1 MDESSDDVS
10 ATLTLMASEGPTMR
24 GSAPRP
30 CSGPT
35 LSEVEGSGLGP
46 STTLG
51 ADPEQSRRVG
61 TRGSVEARGSDD
73 VGTAAEASAFDLAL
87 VRRAQAGDDLAFG
100 QLIERN
106 RRTVYRAAYAAL
118 GSAEDA
124 DDVAQETFVAVY
136 QKLQGFR
143 GEASFRT
150 WLLAIAWRKAL
161 DRRRSITRWL
171 RLTIRQDRPE
181 EGGPA
186 SIEQLA
192 APQRTQEESL
202 AAGDL
207 ERTLKQLIAALP
219 RKLRDAILLAGAGEY
234 TYDQIG
240 SMLDIPVGTVKWRVS
255 EARRVL
261 KQKLAALGY
270 AHD

>member
-1 MDESSDDVS
+1 MPGSKSIDPVS
-10 ATLTLMASEGPTMR
+10 ATLALMASD
-24 GSAPRP
+24 APNPR
-30 CSGPT
+30 SDVSRT
-35 LSEVEGSGLGP
+35 LAGDP
-46 STTLG
+46 HA
-51 ADPEQSRRVG
+51 ADL
-61 TRGSVEARGSDD
+61 
-73 VGTAAEASAFDLAL
+73 DLEL
-87 VRRAQAGDDLAFG
+87 VRRAQAGDDHAFG
-100 QLIERN
+100 QLVERN
-106 RRTVYRAAYAAL
+106 RRAVYRAAYAAL

-143 GEASFRT
+143 GDASFRT

-161 DRRRSITRWL
+161 DRRRSITRWV
-171 RLTIRQDRPE
+171 RLTIRNDRPDE
-181 EGGPA
+181 DGPGL
-186 SIEQLA
+186 IEQVA

-207 ERTLKQLIAALP
+207 ERALKQLIAVLP
-219 RKLRDAILLAGAGEY
+219 RKLRDAILLAGSGEY
-234 TYDQIG
+234 SYEQIG

-255 EARRVL
+255 EARRIL

>member
-1 MDESSDDVS
+1 MSQSTDGVS
-10 ATLTLMASEGPTMR
+10 TTLTLMASEVPGSRDPEKAIGGTAD
-24 GSAPRP
+24 GSA
-30 CSGPT
+30 
-35 LSEVEGSGLGP
+35 V
-46 STTLG
+46 
-51 ADPEQSRRVG
+51 
-61 TRGSVEARGSDD
+61 
-73 VGTAAEASAFDLAL
+73 DLAL
-87 VRRAQAGDDLAFG
+87 VRRAQAGDDHAFG

-106 RRTVYRAAYAAL
+106 RRAVYRAAYAAL

-136 QKLQGFR
+136 QKLGGFR
-143 GEASFRT
+143 GDASFRT

-161 DRRRSITRWL
+161 DRRRSLTRWM
-171 RLTIRQDRPE
+171 RLTIRHDRAE
-181 EGGPA
+181 EDGPGL
-186 SIEQLA
+186 IEQVA

-207 ERTLKQLIAALP
+207 EQKLRQLIRALP
-219 RKLRDAILLAGAGEY
+219 RKLRDAILLAGSGEY
-234 TYDQIG
+234 SYDQIG
-240 SMLDIPVGTVKWRVS
+240 SMLDVPVGTVKWRVS

>member
-1 MDESSDDVS
+1 MPMAQSTDGVS
-10 ATLTLMASEGPTMR
+10 ATLTLMASEMPTTGVDR
-24 GSAPRP
+24 GAAAADGSAI
-30 CSGPT
+30 
-35 LSEVEGSGLGP
+35 
-46 STTLG
+46 
-51 ADPEQSRRVG
+51 DH
-61 TRGSVEARGSDD
+61 
-73 VGTAAEASAFDLAL
+73 AL

-106 RRTVYRAAYAAL
+106 RRAVYRAAYAAL

-181 EGGPA
+181 EDGPA
-186 SIEQLA
+186 SIEQLSD
-192 APQRTQEESL
+192 PQRTQEESL

-207 ERTLKQLIAALP
+207 ERTLKQLLAALP

-234 TYDQIG
+234 TYEQIG